1 MRMNRFLNWSIFLPQ
16 TTTPRQLIDDRQ
28 TDERTDGRML
38 VCQFQAKLP
47 KTDTDFNS
55 VNVKLSELKFNFRV
69 YLIGSLAGCLDIDLY
84 IWYVLRTWRWF
95 WGEVNFSVSLARQ
108 FENDKFIEYMGTVVL
123 WRKLGKYLF
132 NLIWDGITN
141 WQPQVFCTPNMKRK
155 PV

>member
-1 MRMNRFLNWSIFLPQ
+1 MFYNLYDSHAHESLFKLIHLLPQ

-28 TDERTDGRML
+28 TNQRTDGRML

-84 IWYVLRTWRWF
+84 IYDMLCERGGGF

-108 FENDKFIEYMGTVVL
+108 FENDKFIEYMGTVV
-123 WRKLGKYLF
+123 R
-132 NLIWDGITN
+132 
-141 WQPQVFCTPNMKRK
+141 
-155 PV
+155 